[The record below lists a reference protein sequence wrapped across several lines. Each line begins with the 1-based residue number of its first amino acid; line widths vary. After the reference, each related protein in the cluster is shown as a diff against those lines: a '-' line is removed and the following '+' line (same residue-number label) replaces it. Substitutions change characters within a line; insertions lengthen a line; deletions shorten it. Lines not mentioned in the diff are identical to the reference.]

1 MIKRLT
7 ELSRTS
13 GWAAKIGPETLS
25 EILGKLPEMKD
36 RALLVGTES
45 SDDAAVYKLT
55 EDIALIET
63 LDFFTPVV
71 DDPYTFGQIAAANS
85 LSDIYAMGGEPKVA
99 LNIVCFPACLPID
112 VLSDILRGGADKV
125 IEAGAVVVGGHTVDD
140 NEPKYGL
147 SVTGVVNPNK
157 ILKNNTAK
165 EGDLLILTK
174 PLGVGIIN
182 AAIKGEIASPE
193 AYKKAVD
200 VMTTLNKYAF
210 LKVKDFEI
218 NSCTDV
224 TGFGLMGHL
233 YEMAA
238 GSMHSINIYKNRIP
252 VISQAI
258 EYAKMGLVPAGAY
271 KNKSYLN
278 GKYSLSGVEEYME
291 DILFDPQTSGGLILS
306 MREIDA
312 MKAMAELKELNLKSA
327 IIGEVT
333 ALKDKYLYV
342 K

>member
-1 MIKRLT
+1 
-7 ELSRTS
+7 
-13 GWAAKIGPETLS
+13 
-25 EILGKLPEMKD
+25 MKD

-55 EDIALIET
+55 DDIALIET

-71 DDPYTFGQIAAANS
+71 DDPYTFGQIAATNS

-125 IEAGAVVVGGHTVDD
+125 LEAGAVVVGGHSVDD

-147 SVTGVVNPNK
+147 SVTGVVNPDK

-174 PLGVGIIN
+174 PIGVGIIN

-193 AYKKAVD
+193 AYMRAVE

-210 LKVKDFEI
+210 LKVKDLEI

-233 YEMAA
+233 YEMAS
-238 GSMHSINIYKNRIP
+238 GSSHSINVYKNRVP
-252 VISQAI
+252 VIEGAI
-258 EYAKMGLVPAGAY
+258 EYAKMGLVPAGTY
-271 KNKSYLN
+271 KNKSYLD

-291 DILFDPQTSGGLILS
+291 DILFDPQTSGGLIFS

-312 MKAMAELKELNLKSA
+312 IKAMSALKELNLKSA

>member
-7 ELSRTS
+7 QLSRTS
-13 GWAAKIGPETLS
+13 GWAAKIGPETLA

-36 RALLVGTES
+36 SSLLVGIES

-85 LSDIYAMGGEPKVA
+85 LSDIYAMGGEPKIA
-99 LNIVCFPACLPID
+99 LNIVCFPTCLPIE
-112 VLSDILRGGADKV
+112 VLSEILRGGSDKV
-125 IEAGAVVVGGHTVDD
+125 LEAGAIVVGGHTVDD

-147 SVTGVVNPNK
+147 SVTGIVNPNK

-174 PLGVGIIN
+174 PIGVGIIN
-182 AAIKGEIASPE
+182 AAIKGEAASPE
-193 AYKKAVD
+193 AYKKAVE

-210 LKVKDFEI
+210 LKVKDMNI

-233 YEMAA
+233 YEMAS
-238 GSMHSINIYKNRIP
+238 GSFCSMNIYKNRIP
-252 VISQAI
+252 VIEDAF
-258 EYAKMGLVPAGAY
+258 EYAKMGLVPGGAY
-271 KNKSYLN
+271 RNKKYLD
-278 GKYSLSGVEEYME
+278 GKYSLSDVEDYFE

-306 MREIDA
+306 MREEEA
-312 MKAMAELKELNLKSA
+312 KKAITALKELSLNSA

-333 ALKDKYLYV
+333 ALKDKYIYV